1 MVDTEGL
8 IHSLVVHEGDI
19 QDRDG
24 AKLVLHKIKDKMPRL
39 EKVIADGGY
48 AGKLIE
54 YVTVFFNWILEIV
67 KRIDKGFKVLPFRW
81 IVERTFAWFNNYR
94 GLSKDYEY
102 TTISSENIIYIAM
115 LHRMVR
121 QLAN

>member
-1 MVDTEGL
+1 L

>member
-24 AKLVLHKIKDKMPRL
+24 SKLVFHKVKDKMPRL

-48 AGKLIE
+48 AGKLIA
-54 YVTVFFNWILEIV
+54 YVMTFFSWILEIV
-67 KRIDKGFKVLPFRW
+67 KRTDKGFKVLPFRW

-102 TTISSENIIYIAM
+102 CPRSSESVIYLAM
-115 LHRMVR
+115 LHKMVR
-121 QLAN
+121 QLAT